1 MNEKELENLVIAYLT
16 EKLVVLKIARSI
28 FSPGGLD
35 CNDLNTSIFHLE
47 AVLVMLR
54 EKKVQDDQKDEEKE
68 IMAKGVPIKEIVG
81 IQEFV
86 SKSTGKKGYN
96 IYLVEPFPDDSEG
109 ITGVKTSSEFTYDDW
124 ALKVGDKVKIYKDVI
139 ESSKGSFPV
148 IQEIV
153 KVNPVK

>member
-54 EKKVQDDQKDEEKE
+54 EKKV
-68 IMAKGVPIKEIVG
+68 
-81 IQEFV
+81 
-86 SKSTGKKGYN
+86 
-96 IYLVEPFPDDSEG
+96 
-109 ITGVKTSSEFTYDDW
+109 
-124 ALKVGDKVKIYKDVI
+124 
-139 ESSKGSFPV
+139 
-148 IQEIV
+148 
-153 KVNPVK
+153 